1 MNVWSKLLT
10 ALRGGANEM
19 GEAVVDSQA
28 LRILDQEIRDADLEL
43 RKSKEALAEI
53 MAKHKLASDKVSKSA
68 ASIAEYEQYAF
79 KALEAGNETL
89 AREVAEKI
97 ANLEIEQAGE
107 REQAEGF
114 AASVAQ
120 LRKAVT
126 QAEGNIKRLK
136 QQVDTVKATE
146 SVQKAQMAVAQ
157 RYGGSQAKLQTAVE
171 SLERIKQKQAERA
184 AKMEASAELAATS
197 APDDSLEAKLRAAGI
212 KADNASADSVLA
224 RLKDKSK
231 A

>member
-68 ASIAEYEQYAF
+68 ASIAEYEQYAL